1 MILEDS
7 QCKSDERMVKYPLEV
22 CDLKAKLEEYLKN
35 VKIVRKTDSRESW
48 DHYFMKVAML
58 LRERSTC
65 IHRKVGALI
74 VKNNRILATG
84 YNQPPSRFPHCDEI
98 GCIRDDLKIESGE
111 HQEICYALH
120 AEQNALMQA
129 ARFGISTDGATM
141 YVTHKPCSICARL
154 IINAG
159 IKRVVYHYD
168 YPDPLTEFLFTMTGV
183 VVERIGFD
191 GGELSESE

>member
-1 MILEDS
+1 
-7 QCKSDERMVKYPLEV
+7 
-22 CDLKAKLEEYLKN
+22 
-35 VKIVRKTDSRESW
+35 
-48 DHYFMKVAML
+48 
-58 LRERSTC
+58 
-65 IHRKVGALI
+65 
-74 VKNNRILATG
+74 
-84 YNQPPSRFPHCDEI
+84 
-98 GCIRDDLKIESGE
+98 
-111 HQEICYALH
+111 
-120 AEQNALMQA
+120 
-129 ARFGISTDGATM
+129 M

>member
-1 MILEDS
+1 
-7 QCKSDERMVKYPLEV
+7 MVKYPLEV
-22 CDLKAKLEEYLKN
+22 CGLKAKLEEYLKN
-35 VKIVRKTDSRESW
+35 VKIVRKTDLRESW

-58 LRERSTC
+58 LKERSTC

-84 YNQPPSRFPHCDEI
+84 YNQPPSHFPHCDEI
-98 GCIRDDLKIESGE
+98 GCIRDDLGIESGE

-183 VVERIGFD
+183 VVERISFD